1 MNYFDLDS
9 SYRDHTITGPRDW
22 QVKEAERPPWLSASL
37 KDCSGELFTRF
48 AACYAELH
56 ALPRGAR
63 RALQRRIARSSELA
77 AILPKYCQQGGQRLQ
92 HRMAWSLAGAAL
104 LLALG
109 QGPATATTITVTTST
124 PDIAADG
131 QCSLIEA
138 IVNSNNHARTHR
150 DCPAGSGTD
159 TIVLPAGANIALSNI
174 FGTSYASPVGLPP
187 ITSQITIEGNGAT
200 IAAQGNA
207 TSFTL
212 LAVNRLLGIPG
223 DLTLKNL
230 TLDGGGAS
238 LTGVVNFGKLTL
250 ESSIVSGNTAGG
262 VVNTGNL
269 TIEKS
274 TISNNTANDPGGAL
288 FNWSNTTV
296 IESTISGNA
305 ASSGGGLYN
314 RGILTIENSTL
325 SGNTANVGGGVFNN
339 AGRVTITNSTISGNI
354 ANDAG
359 GLLNNFYCDYY
370 YGGCWGGTVTLK
382 NSLIAGN
389 QAPGAPEIK
398 NVSGS
403 GAVSAVTADHFNLLG
418 SNGNAG
424 VTGFAP
430 GPTDIV
436 PAASLAQIIGPLQN
450 NLGSTDTHALV
461 IGSPAIDAGNPNGCG
476 DSSGTRL
483 PNDQRGFPRHVDGN
497 LDSTVRCDIGAVEYG
512 AEAYSV
518 ALAVGGP
525 LLPDAEIGL
534 PYTSP
539 AVVSGGV
546 APYSVQMIRGALPP
560 GLSFDPLSGALSGT
574 VTAPRNQSFKLQI
587 TDQDGISATGT
598 FHIKILRTVGINTNA
613 LKNGANGRSY
623 NARLKVTGGK
633 AGYSWSLLSGPLPSG
648 LNLDNVAGVIAG
660 VPTQAGTF
668 PLTVQVT
675 DALGGVDTA
684 NLTLKIR

>member
-1 MNYFDLDS
+1 MNYFDLYS
-9 SYRDHTITGPRDW
+9 SYPDHSIAAAW
-22 QVKEAERPPWLSASL
+22 HSQVKEVDKAPWLADAL
-37 KDCSGELFTRF
+37 KECGNELFARF
-48 AACYAELH
+48 AARYAELR

-63 RALQRRIARSSELA
+63 RALQRRIARSSELTRV
-77 AILPKYCQQGGQRLQ
+77 LPEYLQRGGRRLQ

-109 QGPATATTITVTTST
+109 QGPATAATITVTTST

-159 TIVLPAGANIALSNI
+159 TIVLPANANIALTNVYSAT
-174 FGTSYASPVGLPP
+174 FGPVGLPR

-200 IAAQGNA
+200 ISHQGNA
-207 TSFTL
+207 TAFTL
-212 LAVNRLLGIPG
+212 LAVNWQSGTPG

-230 TLDGGGAS
+230 TLDGGGLS
-238 LTGVVNFGKLTL
+238 STGVQNYANL
-250 ESSIVSGNTAGG
+250 SIKNSVVSGNAASG
-262 VVNTGNL
+262 VWNAGNL

-274 TISNNTANDPGGAL
+274 TISNNTTNDSGGAL
-288 FNWSNTTV
+288 FNWSNTKV
-296 IESTISGNA
+296 VESTISGNT
-305 ASSGGGLYN
+305 ASSGGGIYN

-325 SGNTANVGGGVFNN
+325 SGNTANAGGGVFNN
-339 AGRVTITNSTISGNI
+339 AGRLTITNSTISGNI

-370 YGGCWGGTVTLK
+370 YGGCWGGTVTLE
-382 NSLIAGN
+382 NNLIAGN
-389 QAPGAPEIK
+389 QAPVAAEIK

-403 GAVSAVTADHFNLLG
+403 GAVSVVNADHFNLFG

-424 VTGFAP
+424 VTGFTP
-430 GPTDIV
+430 GPSDIV

-450 NLGSTDTHALV
+450 NLGPTDTHALV
-461 IGSPAIDAGNPNGCG
+461 VGSPAIDTGNPNGCG
-476 DSSGTRL
+476 DSSGMRL
-483 PNDQRGFPRHVDGN
+483 PTDQRGFPRHVDGN
-497 LDSTVRCDIGAVEYG
+497 IDSTVRCDIGAVEYG

-518 ALAVGGP
+518 VLSVGGP

-546 APYSVQMIRGALPP
+546 APYSAQVVRGALPP

-587 TDQDGISATGT
+587 TDQDGVSATGT

-613 LKNGANGRSY
+613 LKSGTNGRSY
-623 NARLKVTGGK
+623 NARLKVAGGK

-648 LNLDNVAGVIAG
+648 LNLDSVTGVIAG
-660 VPTQAGTF
+660 IPTQAGAF
-668 PLTVQVT
+668 PLTVQVI
-675 DALGGVDTA
+675 DALGGVDAA